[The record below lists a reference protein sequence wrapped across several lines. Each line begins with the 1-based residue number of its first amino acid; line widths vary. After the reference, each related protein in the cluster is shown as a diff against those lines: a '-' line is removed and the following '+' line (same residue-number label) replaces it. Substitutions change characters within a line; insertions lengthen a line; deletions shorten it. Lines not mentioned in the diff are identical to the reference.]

1 MKSNSFKAVLLSFAA
16 ALLTAGLVSAQTAAP
31 SAPKSA
37 NEVFERFATSAGG
50 KEAIDK
56 VQSRTT
62 RAVFEMPAF
71 GVKAKLETKAKFP
84 GKVRAVMVMDAG
96 KMVRVY
102 DGSKG
107 WVSDPFSGG
116 VREVEGVELEDMRQ
130 EADVRL
136 PLNLGKMFP
145 DAKLL
150 EGKEIDGVKMHVV
163 EVAPNGRKQTL
174 YFASDSGLL
183 RRWDRLSVSP
193 SGEMA
198 VSILWDDYRAVD
210 GMKIAHSFKL
220 TSDQFAITVKTEECV
235 HNQAME
241 DSEFAK
247 PSAP

>member
-1 MKSNSFKAVLLSFAA
+1 MKFIGFGVFLLSLAATLLPAGFA
-16 ALLTAGLVSAQTAAP
+16 SAQTAP
-31 SAPKSA
+31 PPAPKSA
-37 NEVFERFATSAGG
+37 KEVFERFATAAGG

-84 GKVRAVMVMDAG
+84 GKLRAVMVLDAG

-102 DGSKG
+102 DGAQG

-136 PLNLGKMFP
+136 PLNLGTMFP

-150 EGKEIDGVKMHVV
+150 EPKEVDGARMDVV
-163 EVAPNGRKQTL
+163 EVAPAGRKQTL
-174 YFASDSGLL
+174 YFGRDSGLL

-210 GMKIAHSFKL
+210 GVKIAHSFKL
-220 TSDQFAITVKTEECV
+220 NSDQFAITVKTEECV

>member
-1 MKSNSFKAVLLSFAA
+1 MKFNHFRILLLSLSA
-16 ALLTAGLVSAQTAAP
+16 ALLAVGSAFAQTAAL

-37 NEVFERFATSAGG
+37 KEVFERFVAASGG

-71 GVKAKLETKAKFP
+71 GVKANLETRAKFP
-84 GKVRAVMVMDAG
+84 GKVRAVMTMDAG
-96 KMVRVY
+96 KMVRVF

-136 PLNLGKMFP
+136 PLNLAKMYP

-150 EGKEIDGVKMHVV
+150 EAREIDGVKMDVV
-163 EVAPNGRKQTL
+163 EVAPAGRKQTL
-174 YFASDSGLL
+174 YFSRDSGLL

-198 VSILWDDYRAVD
+198 VTLLWDDYRAVD
-210 GMKIAHSFKL
+210 GVKVAHSFKL
-220 TSDQFAITVKTEECV
+220 NSDQFAITVKTEKCV

-241 DSEFAK
+241 DSEFTK
-247 PSAP
+247 PAAP